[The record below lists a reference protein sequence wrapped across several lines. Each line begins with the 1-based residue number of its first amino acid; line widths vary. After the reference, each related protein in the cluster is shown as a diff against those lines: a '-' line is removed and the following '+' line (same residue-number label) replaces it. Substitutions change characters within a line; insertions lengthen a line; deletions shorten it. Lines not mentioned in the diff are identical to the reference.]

1 MQHLVIAGGDFVH
14 QGQLQRREG
23 EERPLLATIP
33 CGDGRC
39 RLADGKARARVLKLH
54 EFDER
59 RRVLAVLEI
68 GGGHT
73 ELLQLV
79 DGEVDVTGTGI
90 DAGVGD
96 ASTERNGVAE
106 RVGAGGRLRV
116 VEAIDMGREHG
127 GRTAGGVAIVG
138 EACEVEIAH
147 LGEIHLGAMQDGV
160 ERGALEPALLNNG
173 GKRSGDGVCRGAG
186 EESREFLAPPVE
198 LCVGDAGVM
207 HGGVDIGD
215 FLAERVGGVS
225 GVALRRWQLE

>member
-1 MQHLVIAGGDFVH
+1 MQHLVVAGGDFVH
-14 QGQLQRREG
+14 QSQLQRGEG

-33 CGDGRC
+33 CGHGRC
-39 RLADGKARARVLKLH
+39 RLADGNARARVLKLH

-59 RRVLAVLEI
+59 GGVLAVLEI

-79 DGEVDVTGTGI
+79 DGEVDITGTGI

-96 ASTERNGVAE
+96 TSTERDRVAE

-116 VEAIDMGREHG
+116 VEAIDMGREHSG
-127 GRTAGGVAIVG
+127 GTAGGVAIVG

-147 LGEIHLGAMQDGV
+147 LGEIHLRAMQDGV
-160 ERGALEPALLNNG
+160 ERGVGEAALLDDG
-173 GKRSGDGVCRGAG
+173 GKRAGDGVRRRTG
-186 EESREFLAPPVE
+186 EEPREFLAPPVE

-215 FLAERVGGVS
+215 FLTERVGGVS
-225 GVALRRWQLE
+225 GVALGRR